1 MKRKLTAVVMTSAL
15 TFAGGGVVYA
25 YDPHTDETIEHAA
38 QALAHGQDG
47 HAEQAVKH
55 SEEALKHAQMS
66 REAVITGVT
75 GVVRGWALSGTMGR
89 RIANRK
95 NKAHFFRRVIC
106 PPRRLPHERLPGQ
119 AVAGKWDPAVGV
131 RLRRGEERRGARAR
145 PACGTY
151 TPYTQQE
158 FLL

>member
-75 GVVRGWALSGTMGR
+75 GKWCGGGRSAELWGGELRTGALR
-89 RIANRK
+89 
-95 NKAHFFRRVIC
+95 
-106 PPRRLPHERLPGQ
+106 PPRAFDDHQVVKRLGLKPWSGHLESTR
-119 AVAGKWDPAVGV
+119 
-131 RLRRGEERRGARAR
+131 
-145 PACGTY
+145 
-151 TPYTQQE
+151 
-158 FLL
+158 